1 MKSQRGWTQSIR
13 NSSVFKKQRRTWPA
27 RRQTDGP
34 EGDRAGRS
42 ALEMAIASSRCPGR
56 RPRGRGFP
64 RAAEGP
70 GLVPQ
75 PWPPTESGP
84 PHLPLPHTCPARTPG
99 RSPAPLRPL
108 FLPRRM
114 DTVILGDNVAVQPRR
129 RPGPPGRNEAHGHST
144 RTLPPAT
151 AVQAASGI
159 KSLWRGSEWLR
170 YVRLGLGGRSR
181 HQFTKCLL
189 ELVKPFHLLTPE
201 KMLIAAT

>member
-1 MKSQRGWTQSIR
+1 MAS
-13 NSSVFKKQRRTWPA
+13 P
-27 RRQTDGP
+27 QTD
-34 EGDRAGRS
+34 
-42 ALEMAIASSRCPGR
+42 R
-56 RPRGRGFP
+56 RPRGGQGRPISLGDGDSLKQASRSTPQGPRLPTGCRGAWASAP
-64 RAAEGP
+64 AMAPHR
-70 GLVPQ
+70 VR
-75 PWPPTESGP
+75 PPTPAP
-84 PHLPLPHTCPARTPG
+84 PAHLPLPHTCPARTPG